1 VLYANAKG
9 KTNAGQPQRIAAT
22 AVRIGPASARA
33 AAANAAIG
41 YRGSNHRHHPEVEDE
56 EMRGDG
62 LNAQATQRR
71 GGNHDHLRKNRAALC
86 DGPDEPG
93 AGPIGP
99 RAIPDP
105 PPGGWQMQPVPR
117 SRLIIEHEES
127 AQISAAKGK
136 AQTQP
141 ARSTAPI
148 GGRFSAGM
156 PETPSFAAVRSA
168 SKKAQDNKALPV

>member
-1 VLYANAKG
+1 
-9 KTNAGQPQRIAAT
+9 
-22 AVRIGPASARA
+22 
-33 AAANAAIG
+33 
-41 YRGSNHRHHPEVEDE
+41 
-56 EMRGDG
+56 
-62 LNAQATQRR
+62 
-71 GGNHDHLRKNRAALC
+71 
-86 DGPDEPG
+86 
-93 AGPIGP
+93 
-99 RAIPDP
+99 
-105 PPGGWQMQPVPR
+105 MQPVPR